1 MDLGISG
8 RAAFVA
14 GASAGIGRAVA
25 AALAAEGCRVAIC
38 GRRQGVLAETARRIA
53 EESGSTVVAVPGDL
67 TAASEISGMIEKA
80 RAHLGPLDILV
91 NNAGGPRP
99 GRFEEVAIEDWEAA
113 YRLTLR
119 SAILMCR
126 EVLPD
131 MKQRRW
137 GRIVNLASI
146 SVKQPVDG
154 LVLSNSIRA
163 GVAGLAKTLA
173 GEYAS
178 FNILVNTVCPGYTLT
193 ERLEDLARIRA
204 AASGGSMEQ
213 MLETMGKS
221 TPAGRIGTPEEIA
234 ALVAF
239 LCSERASYMT
249 GTVIPVDGGLSKGL
263 L

>member
-8 RAAFVA
+8 KSAFVSA
-14 GASAGIGRAVA
+14 ASAGIGRAVA
-25 AALAAEGCRVAIC
+25 SALASEGCRVAIC
-38 GRRQGVLAETARRIA
+38 GRRKDVLADAARRIG
-53 EESGSTVVAVPGDL
+53 EDSGVEVVAVPGDL
-67 TAASEISGMIEKA
+67 SVASEIAGMIETA
-80 RAHLGPLDILV
+80 RGHLGPLDILV

-99 GRFEEVAIEDWEAA
+99 GRFDEVGIQDWEDA
-113 YRLTLR
+113 YCLNLR
-119 SAILMCR
+119 SAVLLCQ

-131 MKQRRW
+131 MKRRQW
-137 GRIVNLASI
+137 GRIVNLTSI
-146 SVKQPVDG
+146 SVKQPIDG

-173 GEYAS
+173 TECAP
-178 FNILVNTVCPGYTLT
+178 FNVLVNTVCPGYTLT
-193 ERLEDLARIRA
+193 ERIEELARIRA
-204 AASGGSMEQ
+204 AESGGSMEQ

-221 TPAGRIGTPEEIA
+221 TPAGRIGTPGEIA

-239 LCSERASYMT
+239 LCSERAAYMT